1 MPEAA
6 PVFLIGSMATVMM
19 IVSMILDRN
28 ERECSIFNLN
38 EPHIIFDSW
47 RKAVL
52 TGYIVYESIY
62 IIFVE

>member
-1 MPEAA
+1 
-6 PVFLIGSMATVMM
+6 MM
-19 IVSMILDRN
+19 IVSMKIDKN
-28 ERECSIFNLN
+28 ERECSIYNLN
-38 EPHIIFDSW
+38 EPHITFDSW